1 MLRFNLKLLRSWLV
15 AGIPVW
21 PSPIFIKSDYR
32 LFRLNNLF
40 NRITCIL
47 VHSEFKKVCPAL
59 SLEVKNL
66 PGTVNVVGSDL
77 ARNRLFLNFRPFIL
91 EGKDQHTSCTA
102 HHGEPLLC
110 PCLRNTCKICLL
122 VFWAG

>member
-1 MLRFNLKLLRSWLV
+1 MLRFNLKLLRSYLV
-15 AGIPVW
+15 APIPVG
-21 PSPIFIKSDYR
+21 PSPIFIQSDYR

-47 VHSEFKKVCPAL
+47 VHSEFKKVCRAL

-77 ARNRLFLNFRPFIL
+77 ARNHLF
-91 EGKDQHTSCTA
+91 
-102 HHGEPLLC
+102 
-110 PCLRNTCKICLL
+110 
-122 VFWAG
+122 